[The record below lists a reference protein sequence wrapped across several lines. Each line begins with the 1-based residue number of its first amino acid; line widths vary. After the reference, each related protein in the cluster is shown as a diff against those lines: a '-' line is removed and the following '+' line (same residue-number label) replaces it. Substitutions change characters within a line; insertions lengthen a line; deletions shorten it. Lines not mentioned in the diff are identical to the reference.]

1 MLVHNFEP
9 VFSGDSK
16 ILILGSFPSVKSR
29 EQGFYYGHPRNRFWR
44 VMAEICGEDT
54 PLSIEDKKKF
64 LLNNKIALWDVIK
77 SCEIENS
84 SDASVR
90 NVTAND
96 IGIILDNS
104 SVSRVFANGRLA
116 GNLYNKYC
124 LEKTGREITVLPS
137 TSPANAAYSFEELA
151 AEWKITGREL

>member
-1 MLVHNFEP
+1 
-9 VFSGDSK
+9 
-16 ILILGSFPSVKSR
+16 
-29 EQGFYYGHPRNRFWR
+29 
-44 VMAEICGEDT
+44 MAEICGEDT

-137 TSPANAAYSFEELA
+137 TSPANAAYSFEKLA